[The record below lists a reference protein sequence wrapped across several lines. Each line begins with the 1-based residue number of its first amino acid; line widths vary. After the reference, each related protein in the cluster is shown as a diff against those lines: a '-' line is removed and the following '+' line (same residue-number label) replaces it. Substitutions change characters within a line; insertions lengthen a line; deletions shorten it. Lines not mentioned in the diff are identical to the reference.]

1 MASAQANARRTM
13 VGAVVIGIHV
23 ILALGLI
30 AGTAIRKA
38 PQIAEFIDTR
48 LIEAEDEPPPKEPPP
63 PPPDFVP
70 PPVAPPPMLDI
81 PVVMGPPSESAIV
94 IPKQEAPRPAAPP
107 PPQAPPPVT
116 QARIAPGVNLA
127 NLCPYPSASR
137 RLSEAGSVV
146 ILFYV
151 TANGRAT
158 EAKVE
163 SSSGFPR
170 LDDAAVNCLRKGRY
184 VASTVGGQAVDSWQR
199 IRWTWKLED

>member
-1 MASAQANARRTM
+1 
-13 VGAVVIGIHV
+13 
-23 ILALGLI
+23 
-30 AGTAIRKA
+30 
-38 PQIAEFIDTR
+38 
-48 LIEAEDEPPPKEPPP
+48 
-63 PPPDFVP
+63 
-70 PPVAPPPMLDI
+70 
-81 PVVMGPPSESAIV
+81 
-94 IPKQEAPRPAAPP
+94 
-107 PPQAPPPVT
+107 VT
-116 QARIAPGVNLA
+116 QARIAPGVNLG

-137 RLSEAGSVV
+137 RLGETGSVV

-170 LDDAAVNCLRKGRY
+170 LDEAAVNCLRKGKY

>member
-1 MASAQANARRTM
+1 MASAQATARRTV
-13 VGAVVIGIHV
+13 VGAVVIGLHV
-23 ILALGLI
+23 IFALALI
-30 AGTAIRKA
+30 AGTAIRKV
-38 PQIAEFIDTR
+38 PQLAEFIDTR
-48 LIEAEDEPPPKEPPP
+48 LIQAEDEPPPKEPPP

-70 PPVAPPPMLDI
+70 PPVAPPPTLDI
-81 PVVMGPPSESAIV
+81 PVVMGPPSETAIV
-94 IPKQEAPRPAAPP
+94 IQKPEPAKPAAAPAP
-107 PPQAPPPVT
+107 APPPVT
-116 QARIAPGVNLA
+116 QAKIAPGVNLA

-137 RLSEAGSVV
+137 RLGEAGSVV

-170 LDDAAVNCLRKGRY
+170 LDEAAVSCLRKGRY